1 MDISRPLAVVTPT
14 LDGDVLALLARGH
27 VKLTGREI
35 ARRIGASQEGS
46 RRALERLVKQGI
58 VMRERVGKAHSYA
71 LNRKHL
77 GAEPIVSLATLRQ
90 RLLDRLREEV
100 AAWSIVPAAV
110 FLFGSIARGEGDDA
124 SDIDIL
130 VVRSRATPEDDPV
143 WRRQLV
149 DLADNSTAMT
159 GNDTRLVE
167 YSAAEAVQLRR
178 NQESIVATAA
188 TEGIALGGSL
198 DAIQARRR
206 SRARS

>member
-1 MDISRPLAVVTPT
+1 MDVSRPLAVVTPT
-14 LDGDVLALLARGH
+14 LDGDVLALLARGD

-46 RRALERLVKQGI
+46 RRVLERLVKQGI
-58 VMRERVGKAHSYA
+58 VLRERVGKAHSYA

-77 GAEPIVSLATLRQ
+77 GADPILSLAMVRQ
-90 RLLDRLREEV
+90 RLIHRLREEV

-110 FLFGSIARGEGDDA
+110 VLFGSIARGEGDDA

-149 DLADNSTAMT
+149 DLAENSTAMT

-167 YSAAEAVQLRR
+167 YSAAEAVQLR
-178 NQESIVATAA
+178 NKASIVATAA

-198 DAIQARRR
+198 DAIQVRRK